1 MRSLDHQPHMLVG
14 DLNAVHPADNP
25 NFLVDAATSVGV
37 GKEKQNISVFPRQ
50 VIPFLLEAGYID
62 CYRTLHPVTSG
73 YTYPVPAPWLR
84 IDYIFAAPTLAR
96 RLHVCDVATGTEAEM
111 ASDHF
116 PVWAE
121 FR

>member
-1 MRSLDHQPHMLVG
+1 M
-14 DLNAVHPADNP
+14 HPADTP
-25 NFLVDAATSVGV
+25 NVPVDAATSVGA
-37 GKEKQNISVFPRQ
+37 GKEKQNGPVFPRQ
-50 VIPFLLEAGYID
+50 VIPLFLEAGYTD
-62 CYRTLHPVTSG
+62 CYRILHPLTPG

-84 IDYIFAAPTLAR
+84 IDYIFATPTLAE
-96 RLHVCDVATGTEAEM
+96 RLQACDVSTGEEAEM